1 MLIKT
6 NGIVL
11 HSLKYNDNSTIV
23 SIYTCQFGR
32 ISYIVHGVNKKRAK
46 FRASFLQPLSIVE
59 IDVYHV
65 PGKNL
70 QSIKD
75 IRSVYPFVGIPFHPI
90 KNSLALFISEIL
102 FRALKQTDP
111 DESLYHFLENSVQ
124 ALDCCDDG
132 LANFHLVFMIKLCR
146 FLGFAP
152 NSDGEEEKYFDLLN
166 GVFTH
171 EKPLHTHFIAS
182 ELNSNFIKIMQ
193 SDYVDMSAVR
203 ISRDDRFKL
212 LEALVEYYKLHV
224 PDFYGLNSL
233 PVLHSLFD

>member
-1 MLIKT
+1 MLVKT

-23 SIYTCQFGR
+23 SIYTSHFGR
-32 ISYIVHGVNKKRAK
+32 ISYMVHGVNKKKAK

-59 IDVYHV
+59 IDVYHA
-65 PGKNL
+65 PAKNL

-102 FRALKQTDP
+102 FRALKQTEP
-111 DESLYHFLENSVQ
+111 DESLYHFLENSVR

-132 LANFHLVFMIKLCR
+132 LANFHLVFMLKLSR
-146 FLGFAP
+146 YLGFAP
-152 NSDGEEEKYFDLLN
+152 NSEGEEDKYFDLLN
-166 GVFTH
+166 GVFIH
-171 EKPLHTHFIAS
+171 EKPPHVHFIAANV
-182 ELNSNFIKIMQ
+182 NSDFIRIMQ
-193 SDYVDMSAVR
+193 SDYVDMSAVS
-203 ISRDDRFKL
+203 ISREDRFKL

-224 PDFYGLNSL
+224 PEFYGLNSL
-233 PVLHSLFD
+233 PVLHALFD